1 MSNSQPAR
9 DGETDRGRA
18 HGTARRGVDGGTYGL
33 AAEDGLV
40 AEDGS
45 TAENGLVAEDGSTAE
60 NGLAA
65 EDGLVAED
73 GWTLE
78 YLAPSLAGP
87 IRKTCFW
94 AAIVLPFF
102 YVPLLLVGLTTP
114 VRTVGFFTLLG
125 ANLLALYVGHAH
137 RRDE

>member
-18 HGTARRGVDGGTYGL
+18 HGTARRGVDGGTY
-33 AAEDGLV
+33 
-40 AEDGS
+40 
-45 TAENGLVAEDGSTAE
+45 
-60 NGLAA
+60 GLAA

>member
-45 TAENGLVAEDGSTAE
+45 TAENGLA
-60 NGLAA
+60 
-65 EDGLVAED
+65 AED